1 MSFYKIRVLL
11 ITIFL
16 LNMTYSYATELA
28 INSSLKK
35 SIEQLERH
43 DQIYIK
49 TKGKAFFKHISGGQ
63 KPLFTILTCSDSRVQ
78 SNIID
83 DHPEGNFF
91 TVRNIGNQ
99 IQTSMGSVDYGISHL
114 NTQILLIIGHSECG
128 AIDAVLGDYK
138 KMEPDIVKELS
149 TIKIDSGVSNIV
161 GVQQN
166 IHNQVT
172 LVLNKYPE
180 KIKKEQLIVVGAVY
194 DFANEMHKGAGE
206 LLIININ
213 GETNPAQLKK
223 IINMKINN

>member
-1 MSFYKIRVLL
+1 MSFFTIRALL
-11 ITIFL
+11 STVFL

-43 DQIYIK
+43 DQLYIK
-49 TKGKAFFKHISGGQ
+49 TKGKAFFKHISDGQ

-138 KMEPDIVKELS
+138 KMEPDIVKELD

-166 IHNQVT
+166 IHNQVN